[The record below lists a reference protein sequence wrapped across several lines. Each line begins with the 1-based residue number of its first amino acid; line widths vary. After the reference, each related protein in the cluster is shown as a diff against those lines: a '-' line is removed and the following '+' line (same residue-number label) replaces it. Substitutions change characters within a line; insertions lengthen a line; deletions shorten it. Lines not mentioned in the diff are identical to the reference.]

1 MRRDTQIGIIL
12 GVIILVIIGVFLGTR
27 TNVNEQKSSNL
38 VLSEGVMQQ
47 HEIKKIKREEIS
59 EKKLEN
65 LRIIGK
71 SQIAE
76 ELQYAKKPAKIDE
89 TQIAEKV
96 LYVEEEETLPED
108 DQQVASVD
116 ISTKTIHKVRP
127 NDNLLKIAKEYF
139 GDETKWNKI
148 FEANKD
154 NMSDPHSLYVGQK
167 LLIPDV
173 TVEKTETQAF
183 RAPVEKKQ
191 EHEIT
196 VNTITHTVQSGDTL
210 YRIAEKYYDDPEM
223 WRKIFGAN
231 EETIEGQNLLRK
243 GQILIIPE

>member
-47 HEIKKIKREEIS
+47 HELKKIKREEIS

-116 ISTKTIHKVRP
+116 ISTKTIHKVKP
-127 NDNLLKIAKEYF
+127 NDSLFKIAKEYY
-139 GDETKWNKI
+139 GDGTKWNKI
-148 FEANKD
+148 FEANKN
-154 NMSDPHSLYVGQK
+154 NMPDPHSLYVGQE
-167 LLIPDV
+167 LLIPD
-173 TVEKTETQAF
+173 
-183 RAPVEKKQ
+183 
-191 EHEIT
+191 
-196 VNTITHTVQSGDTL
+196 
-210 YRIAEKYYDDPEM
+210 
-223 WRKIFGAN
+223 
-231 EETIEGQNLLRK
+231 
-243 GQILIIPE
+243 GQIE